1 MKILMLLFTAL
12 LISSCIVVPKKVEYY
27 DRDCDVIAKNYELT
41 ATQLSLLEG
50 INDCSDDDCVKQVTG
65 YALGTA
71 VVGTVSAIVSGS
83 IVVAG
88 NTVYWLE
95 KQGRCKRA
103 DD

>member
-1 MKILMLLFTAL
+1 MKIPVILSAAVLV
-12 LISSCIVVPKKVEYY
+12 SSCIVVPKRVQYY
-27 DRDCDVIAKNYELT
+27 DRDCDVVAKSYELT
-41 ATQLSLLEG
+41 TKQFSILEG
-50 INDCSDDDCVKQVTG
+50 AKDCSDDDCVKQIAG

-71 VVGTVSAIVSGS
+71 VVGSVSAIVSGS

-95 KQGRCKRA
+95 KQGKCNRV